1 MRGIGDL
8 RAETPVCAMDLVG
21 KGGGGEEP
29 VGQTWRGR
37 RRGDRSSLANA
48 RVRRPREKIVVMQH
62 GSWDR
67 VPIDAQSVEAPL
79 SRSAVFLVMAAG
91 ADDAHLAGVRDV
103 LGGVGDLVKN
113 VGFRDLGGR
122 LSCVVGIGSE
132 LWDRLSPGRRPA
144 DLRPFVPIQGP
155 VHAAPSTPGDLL
167 FHLRAERED
176 MTFELERQLLDLIG
190 EAAEV
195 VDETTGFRYFDARD
209 LLGFV
214 DGTANPTGAELPDAA
229 LIGADAD
236 PQFAGGSYVVVQ
248 KYLHDMAGWAALSTE
263 EQEAIMGRTKID
275 NTEIDDDAAPR
286 KSHKSLATI
295 EDDAGGELDILRDN
309 MPFGRP
315 GAGEFGTYFI
325 GYAGRLWVIE
335 KMLERMF
342 VGVPPGAYDR
352 LLDFSTAMTGST
364 FFVPTAAMLDE
375 LAEPPTE
382 SAAATV
388 DTGVQASPAATS
400 SSLGIGSLRGQT

>member
-1 MRGIGDL
+1 M
-8 RAETPVCAMDLVG
+8 T
-21 KGGGGEEP
+21 
-29 VGQTWRGR
+29 
-37 RRGDRSSLANA
+37 
-48 RVRRPREKIVVMQH
+48 H
-62 GSWDR
+62 GAWER

-91 ADDAHLAGVRDV
+91 ESDGDLARIRDV
-103 LGGVGDLVKN
+103 LGAIGDLVKN

-122 LSCVVGIGSE
+122 LSCVVGIGSA
-132 LWDRLSPGRRPA
+132 LWDGLSPGRRPA
-144 DLRPFVPIQGP
+144 DLRPFAPIQGP

-167 FHLRAERED
+167 FHVRAERAD

-190 EAAEV
+190 NAARV
-195 VDETTGFRYFDARD
+195 VDETAGFRYFDARD

-236 PQFAGGSYVVVQ
+236 PGFAGGSYVIVQ

-263 EQEAIMGRTKID
+263 EQEAIIGRTKID
-275 NTEIDDDAAPR
+275 NIELDDDDAPR
-286 KSHKSLATI
+286 KSHKTLTTI
-295 EDDAGGELDILRDN
+295 EDDARGELDILRDN

-335 KMLERMF
+335 QMLERMF

-352 LLDFSTAMTGST
+352 LLDFSTAVTGST
-364 FFVPTAAMLDE
+364 FFVPTAGMLED
-375 LAEPPTE
+375 LAEPPADP
-382 SAAATV
+382 AAASADAGDV
-388 DTGVQASPAATS
+388 AAPAPASP
-400 SSLGIGSLRGQT
+400 SLGIGSLRGQT

>member
-1 MRGIGDL
+1 MDN
-8 RAETPVCAMDLVG
+8 RAWE
-21 KGGGGEEP
+21 
-29 VGQTWRGR
+29 
-37 RRGDRSSLANA
+37 
-48 RVRRPREKIVVMQH
+48 
-62 GSWDR
+62 R

-79 SRSAVFLVMAAG
+79 SRSAVFLVMTAG
-91 ADDAHLAGVRDV
+91 EGDADLAGIRDA
-103 LGGVGDLVKN
+103 LGAVGDLVKN

-122 LSCVVGIGSE
+122 LSCVVGIGSA

-144 DLRPFVPIQGP
+144 ELRPFAPVQGP

-176 MTFELERQLLDLIG
+176 MSFELERQLLDVIG
-190 EAAEV
+190 DAAAV
-195 VDETTGFRYFDARD
+195 ADETTGFRYFDARD

-229 LIGADAD
+229 LITADAD
-236 PQFAGGSYVVVQ
+236 PAFAGGSYVVVQ
-248 KYLHDMAGWAALSTE
+248 RYVHDMAAWAALSTE

-275 NTEIDDDAAPR
+275 NIELDDDEAPR

-295 EDDAGGELDILRDN
+295 EDGAGGELAILRDN

-325 GYAGRLWVIE
+325 GYSGRLWVIE
-335 KMLERMF
+335 QMLERMF

-352 LLDFSTAMTGST
+352 LLDFSTAITGST
-364 FFVPTAAMLDE
+364 FFVPTAGMLED
-375 LAEPPTE
+375 LAEPPE
-382 SAAATV
+382 GPAAAAA
-388 DTGVQASPAATS
+388 DLPEQPPATAS
-400 SSLGIGSLRGQT
+400 SSLGIGSLRDRN